1 MSGEKTEQPT
11 PKRLK
16 EARKK
21 GQVAK
26 SQDLTQAVL
35 FLVAVGVLAAG
46 GSAYV
51 SNLRAL
57 MTEIFQPSMLTGK
70 LQDDELLRRTGH
82 AWGRGLLLA
91 LPLMGSVFIAAAAV
105 DFLQVKALF
114 SLEVIKPKL
123 EKIDPMKGFQNKF
136 FKAKTYLELLK
147 TIAKLTI
154 IFALVY
160 TSLKSSLPDIVL
172 TARGNPLDAGR
183 VAAHLMFGL
192 LFKAGVIFAA
202 LGAAD
207 VLLQKRLHLKSLKM
221 SKYEVQK
228 EFKED
233 EGDPH
238 IKHLRKH
245 LHEQML
251 ANDVAAK
258 VPKADVVVVN
268 PTHIAVEIEY

>member
-114 SLEVIKPKL
+114 SLEVIQPKL
-123 EKIDPMKGFQNKF
+123 EKIDPFKGFQNKF
-136 FKAKTYLELLK
+136 FKARTYLELLK
-147 TIAKLTI
+147 SAVK
-154 IFALVY
+154 FAVLFAVAY
-160 TSLKSSLPDIVL
+160 AALKSSLPDLVL
-172 TARGNPLDAGR
+172 TVRADPFDIGR
-183 VAAHLMFGL
+183 VASKLMFGL
-192 LFKAGVIFAA
+192 LFK
-202 LGAAD
+202 
-207 VLLQKRLHLKSLKM
+207 
-221 SKYEVQK
+221 
-228 EFKED
+228 
-233 EGDPH
+233 
-238 IKHLRKH
+238 
-245 LHEQML
+245 
-251 ANDVAAK
+251 
-258 VPKADVVVVN
+258 
-268 PTHIAVEIEY
+268 